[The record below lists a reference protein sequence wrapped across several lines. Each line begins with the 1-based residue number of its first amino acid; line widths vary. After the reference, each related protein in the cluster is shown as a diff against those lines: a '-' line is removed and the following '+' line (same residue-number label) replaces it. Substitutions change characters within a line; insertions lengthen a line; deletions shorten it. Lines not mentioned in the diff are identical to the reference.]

1 MPVSLFPFDIAEK
14 YLRETSD
21 ELTRDG
27 NCLRWPSYDGISE
40 LVVRNVQEKTFDGL
54 LVSELVTLTHTS
66 ALLNNVTTEMAAEW
80 NRLATI
86 SSIVT
91 ADKFGPSRFISKVGI
106 FSTDR
111 TAAEQV
117 YAPLIC
123 SQAALVGWHAALFIR
138 GQFSLNPGQSSG
150 LAMTDE
156 PPPFD
161 MTDFEAA
168 KSYTD
173 HIGFLGSLGDHHFT
187 VEFPW
192 AAGAKSNLFVYNK
205 FRNKWAEDFVGVST
219 DDLDQ
224 MAGAT
229 SVFQIFNCEHPL
241 YGNGVLSQLEIPLP
255 IKGTLSAN
263 LVDELNHWELSGA
276 DLPPLFGAWC
286 VGNRAPAFVSFIP
299 NQFCL
304 PGILVNLAAWAF
316 ARHDRVRQWLGGSTT
331 AN

>member
-1 MPVSLFPFDIAEK
+1 MSDSLFPFDIAEK
-14 YLRETSD
+14 YLRGISD

-27 NCLRWPSYDGISE
+27 NCLRWPSYDGTSE
-40 LVVRNVQEKTFDGL
+40 LVVYNVEEKTFDGL

-66 ALLNNVTTEMAAEW
+66 ALLHNVTSEIAAEW

-111 TAAEQV
+111 NAAEQI

-123 SQAALVGWHAALFIR
+123 SQAALVGWHAALFVR

-150 LAMTDE
+150 LAITDE
-156 PPPFD
+156 PPPFELA
-161 MTDFEAA
+161 DFEAA

-173 HIGFLGSLGDHHFT
+173 NLGFLGSLGNHHFT

-192 AAGAKSNLFVYNK
+192 AAGAISNLFLYNK
-205 FRNKWAEDFVGVST
+205 YRNKLLENFAEVST
-219 DDLDQ
+219 YDLEK

-229 SVFQIFNCEHPL
+229 SLFQIFYCKHPL
-241 YGNGVLSQLEIPLP
+241 YGNGIFSQLEIPLP
-255 IKGTLSAN
+255 IKGKVSTN
-263 LVDELNHWELSGA
+263 LVNELNHWELSGA

-304 PGILVNLAAWAF
+304 PGILVNLTAWAR